1 MIRVFVADDQE
12 LVRSGLCSL
21 LGLAAGIEVC
31 GSAADGEAALRGLE
45 QLAAMGQPAQ
55 VLLLDV
61 RMPGLSGLEV
71 LERLQGSATRVIVVT
86 TFPDEEVL
94 VVALRRGAAG
104 YLLKDASFE
113 ELVQAIETVAKGG
126 RAIRPVSP
134 TSGRPPDARSAAA
147 PEPTAPGTLT
157 AREKEILR
165 LLAAGLSNKEIA
177 SALANAEGT
186 IKNHVSN
193 ILAKLHARDRT
204 QAVLLALQQRL
215 L

>member
-31 GSAADGEAALRGLE
+31 GQAADGEAALAGLR
-45 QLAAMGQPAQ
+45 QLAAAGTPAQ
-55 VLLLDV
+55 VLLLDI

-71 LERLQGSATRVIVVT
+71 LERMQGLDTRVIVVT

-126 RAIRPVSP
+126 RAIRPVMIQQGRVAGGQMAASP
-134 TSGRPPDARSAAA
+134 APAAL
-147 PEPTAPGTLT
+147 GMLT

-165 LLAAGLSNKEIA
+165 LLASGLSNKEIA
-177 SALANAEGT
+177 AALDNAEGT

-193 ILAKLHARDRT
+193 ILSKLHARDRT
-204 QAVLLALQQRL
+204 QAVLFAMQQRL

>member
-21 LGLAAGIEVC
+21 LGLAEGIAVC
-31 GSAADGEAALRGLE
+31 GEAADGEAALAGLRR
-45 QLAAMGQPAQ
+45 LAAAGAPAH
-55 VLLLDV
+55 VLLLDI

-71 LERLQGSATRVIVVT
+71 LERMQGLDTRVIVVT
-86 TFPDEEVL
+86 TFPEEEVL

-126 RAIRPVSP
+126 RAIRPVMIQQ
-134 TSGRPPDARSAAA
+134 GLAAGWQMSTLPA
-147 PEPTAPGTLT
+147 PAALGMLT

-165 LLAAGLSNKEIA
+165 LLASGLSNKEIA
-177 SALANAEGT
+177 AALDNAEGT

-193 ILAKLHARDRT
+193 ILSKLHARDRT
-204 QAVLLALQQRL
+204 QAVLFAMQQRL

>member
-1 MIRVFVADDQE
+1 MIRVFVADDQA

-21 LGLAAGIEVC
+21 LALAPGIEVC
-31 GSAADGEAALRGLE
+31 GEAADGETALRGLQ
-45 QLAAMGQPAQ
+45 QLAAAGSPAD
-55 VLLLDV
+55 VMLLDI

-71 LERLQGSATRVIVVT
+71 LERMHGLGTRVIVVT

-113 ELVQAIETVAKGG
+113 ELVQAIETVASGG
-126 RAIRPVSP
+126 RAIRPMVM
-134 TSGRPPDARSAAA
+134 GRAL
-147 PEPTAPGTLT
+147 PTAGLQVSAPPAGVVIPLT

-165 LLAAGLSNKEIA
+165 LMAAGLANKEIA
-177 SALANAEGT
+177 TALDNAEGT

-193 ILAKLHARDRT
+193 ILSKLMARDRT
-204 QAVLLALQQRL
+204 QAVLVALQQRL

>member
-31 GSAADGEAALRGLE
+31 GQAADGEAALAGLR
-45 QLAAMGQPAQ
+45 QLAAAGTPAQ
-55 VLLLDV
+55 VLLLDI

-71 LERLQGSATRVIVVT
+71 LERMQGLDTRVIVVT

-126 RAIRPVSP
+126 RAIRPVMIQQGLAAGGQTASSP
-134 TSGRPPDARSAAA
+134 APAAL
-147 PEPTAPGTLT
+147 GMLT

-165 LLAAGLSNKEIA
+165 LLASGLSNKEIA
-177 SALANAEGT
+177 AALDNAEGT

-193 ILAKLHARDRT
+193 ILSKLHARDRT
-204 QAVLLALQQRL
+204 QAVLFAMQQRL